1 MRLMRSF
8 HLKQKSYVIIS
19 GSYSIHVPYST
30 YTLYKTFLIMK
41 QKLVLIGNG
50 MAGMRTVDELLKLSP
65 DKFDITVFGAEPHG
79 NYNRIMLSPVLAGD
93 KKLSEI
99 IINDLQWYQD
109 NKITLHTNK
118 TVTNIDR
125 GSQQV
130 IADDGTVADYDRLII
145 ATGSVPVM
153 LNIPGKDLEG
163 VISFRDINDVNV
175 MIETAKTHK
184 NAIVIG
190 GGLLGL
196 EAANGLMIQGMNVSV
211 VHRSNTLMSQQLD
224 QQAADLM
231 RAELE
236 HKGMHF
242 LMNHDTEALLGSER
256 VESIRFKDGSE
267 VAADLVVMA
276 IGVRPNIELAKA
288 SGVQCDRGILVDD
301 TLQTF
306 TPTIYAVGECV
317 QHRKKTFG
325 LVAPLFEQ
333 AKVCANHLVDMGI
346 ASYTSTVTSTKLKV
360 TGINL
365 FSAGDFIGEEGTE
378 VMIFKDTARHIYKKL
393 VLKNNII
400 IGILLYGETT
410 DGLWYFSL
418 LTEGQDIADMRDN
431 ILFGQQH
438 IDGEQG

>member
-1 MRLMRSF
+1 
-8 HLKQKSYVIIS
+8 
-19 GSYSIHVPYST
+19 
-30 YTLYKTFLIMK
+30 MK
-41 QKLVLIGNG
+41 EKLVLIGNG

-65 DKFDITVFGAEPHG
+65 NKFDITVFGAEPHG

-93 KKLSEI
+93 KQLNEI

-109 NKITLHTNK
+109 NKITLYTGK
-118 TVTNIDR
+118 TITEIDR
-125 GSQQV
+125 INQQV
-130 IADDGTVADYDRLII
+130 IADDGTVAKYSRLII

-153 LNIPGKDLEG
+153 LDIPGKDLEG

-211 VHRSNTLMSQQLD
+211 VHRNNTLMSQQLD
-224 QQAADLM
+224 QEAADLM
-231 RAELE
+231 RSELE
-236 HKGMHF
+236 EKGMCF
-242 LMNHDTEALLGSER
+242 LMNHHTDALLGDKR
-256 VESIRFKDGSE
+256 VEKVRFKDGSE
-267 VAADLVVMA
+267 VEADLVIMA
-276 IGVRPNIELAKA
+276 IGVRPNIKLAQA
-288 SGVQCDRGILVDD
+288 SGIQCGRGILVDD

-333 AKVCANHLVDMGI
+333 AKVCANHLVGMGI
-346 ASYTSTVTSTKLKV
+346 ASYVSSVTSTKLKV
-360 TGINL
+360 TGIDL
-365 FSAGDFIGEEGTE
+365 FSAGDFIGDEGTE
-378 VMIFKDTARHIYKKL
+378 SIVFKDPTRHIYKKL
-393 VLKNNII
+393 VIKNNKIM
-400 IGILLYGETT
+400 GIVLYGETG

-418 LTEGQDIADMRDN
+418 LTEGQDISEVREN

-438 IDGEQG
+438 VESQKELQD

>member
-1 MRLMRSF
+1 
-8 HLKQKSYVIIS
+8 
-19 GSYSIHVPYST
+19 
-30 YTLYKTFLIMK
+30 MK

-65 DKFDITVFGAEPHG
+65 NKFDITVFGAEPHG

-93 KKLSEI
+93 KQLSEI

-109 NKITLHTNK
+109 NKITLHTGK
-118 TVTNIDR
+118 TITKLDR
-125 GSQQV
+125 ARQQV
-130 IADDGTVADYDRLII
+130 IADDGTIAKYDRLII
-145 ATGSVPVM
+145 ATGSIPVT

-224 QQAADLM
+224 QSAANLM

-236 HKGMHF
+236 QKGMHF
-242 LMNHDTEALLGSER
+242 LMEHETEALLGTNR

-276 IGVRPNIELAKA
+276 IGVRPNIELAKS
-288 SGVQCDRGILVDD
+288 SGIQCDKGILVDD

-306 TPTIYAVGECV
+306 TPSIYAVGECV
-317 QHRKKTFG
+317 QHRNKTFG

-346 ASYTSTVTSTKLKV
+346 ASYVSSVTSTKLKV

-365 FSAGDFIGEEGTE
+365 FSAGDFIGSKGTE
-378 VMIFKDTARHIYKKL
+378 TIVFKDVSRHIYKKL
-393 VLKNNII
+393 VIKNNII
-400 IGILLYGETT
+400 VGILLYGETS

-418 LTEGQDIADMRDN
+418 LTERQDISPIREN
-431 ILFGQQH
+431 ILFGQHH
-438 IDGEQG
+438 IEAQQD

>member
-1 MRLMRSF
+1 
-8 HLKQKSYVIIS
+8 
-19 GSYSIHVPYST
+19 
-30 YTLYKTFLIMK
+30 MK
-41 QKLVLIGNG
+41 EKLVLIGNG
-50 MAGMRTVDELLKLSP
+50 MAGMRTVDELLKLSA

-99 IINDLQWYQD
+99 IINDLQWYKD
-109 NKITLHTNK
+109 NKITLFTGK
-118 TVTNIDR
+118 TITEIDR
-125 GSQQV
+125 INQQV
-130 IADDGTVADYDRLII
+130 IADDGTVANYDRLII

-153 LNIPGKDLEG
+153 LDIPGKELDG

-184 NAIVIG
+184 KAIVIG

-211 VHRSNTLMSQQLD
+211 VHRNNTLMSQQLD
-224 QQAADLM
+224 QDAADLM
-231 RAELE
+231 RSELE
-236 HKGMHF
+236 EKGMHF
-242 LMNHDTEALLGSER
+242 LMNHHTEALLGDKR
-256 VESIRFKDGSE
+256 VEKVRFKDGSE
-267 VAADLVVMA
+267 VEADLVIMA
-276 IGVRPNIELAKA
+276 IGVRPNIKLAQA
-288 SGVQCDRGILVDD
+288 SGIQCDRGILVDD

-346 ASYTSTVTSTKLKV
+346 ASYVSSATSTKLKV
-360 TGINL
+360 TGIDL
-365 FSAGDFIGEEGTE
+365 FSAGDFIGDETTE
-378 VMIFKDTARHIYKKL
+378 SMVFKDPARHIYKKL
-393 VLKNNII
+393 VIKNNKIL
-400 IGILLYGETT
+400 GIVLYGETS

-418 LTEGQDIADMRDN
+418 LTEGQDISKIREN
-431 ILFGQQH
+431 ILFGQHH
-438 IDGEQG
+438 IERQEEEEQK

>member
-1 MRLMRSF
+1 
-8 HLKQKSYVIIS
+8 
-19 GSYSIHVPYST
+19 
-30 YTLYKTFLIMK
+30 MK
-41 QKLVLIGNG
+41 ERLVLIGNG

-93 KKLSEI
+93 KQLSEI

-109 NKITLHTNK
+109 NKITLHTGK
-118 TVTNIDR
+118 TITKIDR
-125 GSQQV
+125 IKQQV
-130 IADDGTVADYDRLII
+130 IADDGTIADYDRLII

-153 LNIPGKDLEG
+153 LNIPGKNLEG

-231 RAELE
+231 REELE
-236 HKGMHF
+236 KKGMHF
-242 LMNHDTEALLGSER
+242 LMNHDTEALLGDER
-256 VESIRFKDGSE
+256 VEKIRFKDGSE
-267 VAADLVVMA
+267 MTTDLVVMA
-276 IGVRPNIELAKA
+276 IGVRPNITLAQD
-288 SGVQCDRGILVDD
+288 SGLQCDRGILVDD
-301 TLQTF
+301 TLQTY

-317 QHRKKTFG
+317 QHRDKTFG

-333 AKVCANHLVDMGI
+333 AKVCANHLVDIGI
-346 ASYTSTVTSTKLKV
+346 TCYVSQVTSTKLKV

-365 FSAGDFIGEEGTE
+365 FSAGDFIGKEGTE
-378 VMIFKDTARHIYKKL
+378 SLIFKDATRHIYKKL
-393 VLKNNII
+393 VIKNSII
-400 IGILLYGETT
+400 VGILLYGETL

-418 LTEGQDIADMRDN
+418 LTEGTNISTLREN
-431 ILFGQQH
+431 ILFGQHH
-438 IDGEQG
+438 IETQQD

>member
-1 MRLMRSF
+1 
-8 HLKQKSYVIIS
+8 
-19 GSYSIHVPYST
+19 
-30 YTLYKTFLIMK
+30 MK

-65 DKFDITVFGAEPHG
+65 DKFEITVFGAEPHG

-93 KKLSEI
+93 KQLSEI
-99 IINDLQWYQD
+99 IINDLQWYED
-109 NKITLHTNK
+109 NKITLYTGK
-118 TVTNIDR
+118 TITKIDR
-125 GSQQV
+125 VNQQV
-130 IADDGTVADYDRLII
+130 ISDDGITSDYDRLII
-145 ATGSVPVM
+145 ATGSLPV
-153 LNIPGKDLEG
+153 LLDIPGKQLEG

-175 MIETAKTHK
+175 MIKTAKTHK

-224 QQAADLM
+224 QEAADLM
-231 RAELE
+231 REELE
-236 HKGMHF
+236 QKGMHF
-242 LMNHDTEALLGSER
+242 LLNHHTEALLGDDR
-256 VESIRFKDGSE
+256 VEKIRFKDGTE

-276 IGVRPNIELAKA
+276 IGVRPNITLAKA
-288 SGVQCDRGILVDD
+288 SGIQCDRGILVDD
-301 TLQTF
+301 TLQTY

-317 QHRKKTFG
+317 QHRNKTFG

-333 AKVCANHLVDMGI
+333 ARVCANHLVDMGF
-346 ASYTSTVTSTKLKV
+346 ASYVSAVTSTKLKV

-365 FSAGDFIGEEGTE
+365 FSAGDYVGVDGTE
-378 VMIFKDTARHIYKKL
+378 SIIFKDVSRHIYKKL
-393 VLKNNII
+393 VIKNNTIV
-400 IGILLYGETT
+400 GILLYGETT

-418 LTEGQDIADMRDN
+418 LTEGQNISDIREN

-438 IDGEQG
+438 VEEQG

>member
-1 MRLMRSF
+1 
-8 HLKQKSYVIIS
+8 
-19 GSYSIHVPYST
+19 
-30 YTLYKTFLIMK
+30 MK

-109 NKITLHTNK
+109 NKITLYTGK
-118 TVTNIDR
+118 TITKIDR
-125 GSQQV
+125 NKQQV
-130 IADDGTVADYDRLII
+130 HADDGTVADYDRLII

-153 LNIPGKDLEG
+153 LDILGHDLDG
-163 VISFRDINDVNV
+163 VISFRDINDVNI

-211 VHRSNTLMSQQLD
+211 VHRNNTLMSQQLD

-231 RAELE
+231 REELE
-236 HKGMHF
+236 QKGMHF
-242 LMNHDTEALLGSER
+242 LMNHHTEALLGDNGR
-256 VESIRFKDGSE
+256 VEKIRFKDGSE
-267 VAADLVVMA
+267 VAADLVIMA
-276 IGVRPNIELAKA
+276 IGVRPNIALAQA
-288 SGVQCDRGILVDD
+288 SEIQCDRGILVDD
-301 TLQTF
+301 SLQTL
-306 TPTIYAVGECV
+306 TPAIYAVGECV

-333 AKVCANHLVDMGI
+333 AKVCANHLVGLGI
-346 ASYTSTVTSTKLKV
+346 ASYVSSATSTKLKV
-360 TGINL
+360 TGIDL
-365 FSAGDFIGEEGTE
+365 FSAGDFIGDDESEDIT
-378 VMIFKDTARHIYKKL
+378 FKDAARHIYKKL
-393 VLKNNII
+393 VIKNNII
-400 IGILLYGETT
+400 IGIVLYGDTA

-418 LTEGQDIADMRDN
+418 LTEKQDMSEIREN
-431 ILFGQQH
+431 IIFGQHHIEEKSEQH
-438 IDGEQG
+438 